1 VLAFTPVET
10 MDPSDADLTTAAL
23 LGTDRLGRPFTD
35 EEREAFSRQLRKGG
49 FHEARAYG
57 KLFAWRL
64 ARGEAGADDLVQRA
78 CLRLVRWG
86 WDPAEVPL
94 RARLVRLVWSE
105 WTHEKRERKT
115 SRGAEERFLREQQA
129 TAPAIHVREGP
140 GEFATVNVAQSPEDQ
155 AARIQEELDEDRAA
169 EVQLAKLRAAFQKAG
184 DTVNLLWLDFTL
196 EGVSDLQ
203 QMATRSA
210 RDVGQFY
217 DAAKRRKRHVAR
229 LAAESNGVTYA
240 EDENAESP
248 S

>member
-1 VLAFTPVET
+1 VLAFTTVDD
-10 MDPSDADLTTAAL
+10 MDAPDAGLPPPAL

-35 EEREAFSRQLRKGG
+35 AERDAFGRQLRAGG

-64 ARGEAGADDLVQRA
+64 ARSEAGAEDLVQRA

-115 SRGAEERFLREQQA
+115 RRGAEEGFLRELQA
-129 TAPAIHVREGP
+129 TAPAIHVRKNP
-140 GEFATVNVAQSPEDQ
+140 GEFATVNVGPSVQDQ
-155 AARIQEELDEDRAA
+155 AERIQEELDEDRAA
-169 EVQLAKLRAAFQKAG
+169 EAQLEKLRARFEKAG
-184 DTVNLLWLDFTL
+184 DTVNLLWLGYTR
-196 EGVSDLQ
+196 EGISDLQ
-203 QMATRSA
+203 EMATRSA

-240 EDENAESP
+240 EDEKAESP